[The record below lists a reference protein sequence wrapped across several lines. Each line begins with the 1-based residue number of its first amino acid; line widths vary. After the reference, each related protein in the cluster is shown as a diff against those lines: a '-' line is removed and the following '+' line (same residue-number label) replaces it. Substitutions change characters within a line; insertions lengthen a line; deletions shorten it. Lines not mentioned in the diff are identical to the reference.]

1 MGIKSKQKIYI
12 DLVHYPLKTLGPGDR
27 VGLWLQG
34 CDILCKDC
42 ISPHNLTQTEDNLML
57 LDDLI
62 DLLLN
67 FDDCNKLTIS
77 GGEPF
82 FQSEAL
88 HELLSR
94 IRFKFLDIL
103 VYSGHS
109 FEYLE
114 KKFPQILDLIDVLID
129 GEFNRK
135 LPTKKIYKGSN
146 NQRLYIFNKELIK
159 IYSEYSTIKKKI
171 IQLHKTENNLYL
183 LGIPDIKDRK
193 SLIKIL
199 NKDKYV

>member
-1 MGIKSKQKIYI
+1 MDIRSEQKIYV
-12 DLVHYPLKTLGPGDR
+12 DLIYFPLKTLGPKDR
-27 VGLWLQG
+27 LGIWLQG
-34 CDILCKDC
+34 CDILCKNC
-42 ISPHNLTQTEDNLML
+42 ISSHNLIQKDEKIMQ

-62 DLLLN
+62 EKILK
-67 FDDCNKLTIS
+67 FDKVEKLTIS

-159 IYSEYSTIKKKI
+159 IYSEYSTINKKI